1 MTEVG
6 ERVNDTRGQEEY
18 LDNGTIL
25 YVDCGTDYTTIFF
38 CQNSVQDPPP
48 LDRVN
53 IPLLSSHSMAC
64 FCHHF
69 IIMEFS
75 SAHRSTLPLKF

>member
-38 CQNSVQDPPP
+38 VKIQRTVHQKGENRELCKLCP
-48 LDRVN
+48 
-53 IPLLSSHSMAC
+53 H
-64 FCHHF
+64 
-69 IIMEFS
+69 
-75 SAHRSTLPLKF
+75 K

>member
-38 CQNSVQDPPP
+38 CQNSKGCTPKGGKIESY
-48 LDRVN
+48 VN
-53 IPLLSSHSMAC
+53 YAS
-64 FCHHF
+64 
-69 IIMEFS
+69 
-75 SAHRSTLPLKF
+75 

>member
-1 MTEVG
+1 VTAVG

-38 CQNSVQDPPP
+38 CQNSKDCTPKGGKIESY
-48 LDRVN
+48 VN
-53 IPLLSSHSMAC
+53 YAS
-64 FCHHF
+64 
-69 IIMEFS
+69 
-75 SAHRSTLPLKF
+75 